1 MAVKKKSTVKRKSI
15 KKITVKPKKQ
25 AKSSSKKPEF
35 EKAWKEYNSA
45 LTGWKESLAQWQK
58 ATNETLMTYHD
69 ACQKAME
76 SDAELL
82 KKVSSSWENT
92 WEEIGPEYI
101 KQQTKMF
108 ENIFKETN
116 IDAIKKFNSQWEKFL
131 NTSGDDSIIA
141 YQEAIKKFNQDKCNL
156 NSKFLHNISKKF
168 NLSINDAW
176 NKKRWKITSNKNI
189 IGFREI

>member
-1 MAVKKKSTVKRKSI
+1 MAVKKKSTVKKKTI
-15 KKITVKPKKQ
+15 KKTTSKSKKQ
-25 AKSSSKKPEF
+25 VKSSSKKPEF
-35 EKAWKEYNSA
+35 EKAWKEYNFA

-58 ATNETLMTYHD
+58 ATDETLMTYHD

-76 SDAELL
+76 SDSELL

-116 IDAIKKFNSQWEKFL
+116 IEAIKKFNVQWEKFL
-131 NTSGDDSIIA
+131 NTSGDDSIMA
-141 YQEAIKKFNQDKCNL
+141 YQEAIKKFNQ
-156 NSKFLHNISKKF
+156 
-168 NLSINDAW
+168 AW
-176 NKKRWKITSNKNI
+176 QS
-189 IGFREI
+189 GQM

>member
-15 KKITVKPKKQ
+15 KKIISKPKKQ

-82 KKVSSSWENT
+82 KKVSTSWENT

-116 IDAIKKFNSQWEKFL
+116 IESINKFNDQWEKFL
-131 NTSGDDSIIA
+131 KTSGDDSIMA
-141 YQEAIKKFNQDKCNL
+141 YQEAIKRFNQTWQ
-156 NSKFLHNISKKF
+156 S
-168 NLSINDAW
+168 
-176 NKKRWKITSNKNI
+176 
-189 IGFREI
+189 GQM